1 MTSIRHL
8 LVCLTFTAGVA
19 MAQTP
24 SHLDTVLHQMDVS
37 SAKFQSAQADM
48 KQDLYERVVKQT
60 TTQTGII
67 YFLRKGSATQMGGK
81 IMPPT
86 AKTYEYK
93 DNLLRVYDPGTKQ
106 VTKVSSKGKEAQVES
121 FLTLGWGGS
130 GRDLAKN
137 WTITDQGTEP
147 ITDGGRTITTTK
159 LDLVPKDQSVA
170 NMFSHITIWVDTDRD
185 ISLRQKF
192 FTPSEDTRTT
202 AYSNI
207 RYNQKVDLKPFD
219 FK

>member
-1 MTSIRHL
+1 
-8 LVCLTFTAGVA
+8 
-19 MAQTP
+19 MAQTQP
-24 SHLDTVLHQMDVS
+24 SHLDTVLHQMDVA
-37 SAKFQSAQADM
+37 SAKFQSAQADL
-48 KQDLYERVVKQT
+48 KQDFYERVVKQT
-60 TTQTGII
+60 TTQMGII
-67 YFLRKGSATQMGGK
+67 YFLRKGSSTQMGAK
-81 IMPPT
+81 IMPPN

-93 DNLLRVYDPGTKQ
+93 DSLLRLYDPGTKQ

-137 WTITDQGTEP
+137 WTITDQGTEQIP
-147 ITDGGRTITTTK
+147 DGGRTITTTK